1 MSEAQAA
8 QSDNLQQSTTLL
20 STVSDSVDTT
30 DSNISNDTIVDNSD
44 NPYHYVPE
52 KFMKDGE
59 PDFEKL
65 TKSYT
70 ELEKKI
76 GVKAPATS
84 ITDYQYEFQK
94 PEDFDMDGF
103 EAFKGIALEQG
114 LTPKQ
119 FETVIGLY
127 ENSVSAML
135 SDLRPSAEKASE
147 VLSQE
152 WGDEM
157 DSNMKSAFK
166 AFKQFA
172 PDDLSIDVVGNDPN
186 VIRLLANIGKKMNED
201 NGLNTGKVGN
211 ASKMSKL
218 EIDEMMR
225 SSDYFDNREKQKIV
239 TDWYN
244 STYK

>member
-1 MSEAQAA
+1 MSEQAA
-8 QSDNLQQSTTLL
+8 TSDNLGATSILG
-20 STVSDSVDTT
+20 SVSDDSSVDHIDATG
-30 DSNISNDTIVDNSD
+30 TIDNTNND

-52 KFMKDGE
+52 KFLKDGE

-65 TKSYT
+65 AKSYT

-76 GVKAPATS
+76 GAKAPA
-84 ITDYQYEFQK
+84 IDVADYKYEFQK

-103 EAFKGIALEQG
+103 EAFKGIALENG

-135 SDLRPSAEKASE
+135 DDLRPSAEKASQI
-147 VLSQE
+147 LSEE
-152 WGDEM
+152 WGDDM
-157 DSNMKSAFK
+157 SVNMKSAFR

-172 PDDLSIDVVGNDPN
+172 PDDLDINAVGNDPN

-201 NGLNTGKVGN
+201 TGFSKNYSNANT
-211 ASKMSKL
+211 KMSKL
-218 EIDEMMR
+218 EVDEMMR
-225 SSDYFDNREKQKIV
+225 SSDYFENREKQKIV
-239 TDWYN
+239 SEWYN
-244 STYK
+244 STYR